1 MASTFFRDAAKVV
14 NNIDITLHYKVLRNH
29 VDCVSPGD
37 YLPGTEFCLHDPQGV
52 ISGELLLNE
61 VVRQHCIFSTQG
73 LSQFLE
79 YMTNFYLACSS
90 SYTQECSDEVI
101 DDSTF
106 SVTTA
111 YTDCISTNIA
121 GGLSSKISEF

>member
-61 VVRQHCIFSTQG
+61 VVRQHCIFST
-73 LSQFLE
+73 
-79 YMTNFYLACSS
+79 
-90 SYTQECSDEVI
+90 
-101 DDSTF
+101 
-106 SVTTA
+106 
-111 YTDCISTNIA
+111 
-121 GGLSSKISEF
+121 